1 MFPNTSRMGA
11 RPSTVKGFY
20 SLFYEWSVANSPAR
34 THSICSGFPQAIA
47 SSQRVVQAR
56 SFTCSSKRQHVKSA
70 RPDDEPPLSTHLRQ
84 IMRKMPH
91 AAVVATTSTGGP
103 ASSSTSNFRG
113 MTVSSFST
121 VTLTPTPI
129 ISFNI
134 RRPSRTLDAIRQSR
148 QFLIHVLSAT
158 EAGAN
163 VAHGF
168 TKGNSTDVF
177 AKQQFAVWNVG
188 SKYPLPLLSSPGVT
202 KVLRC
207 KLRDVGEGAGLIEV
221 GDHVLVL
228 ADVESIIEPP
238 PTKDAATLEDRG
250 LSYLDRAYREVGK
263 VIQVLDPAES
273 EELEKQ

>member
-1 MFPNTSRMGA
+1 MFSSTSKMSA
-11 RPSTVKGFY
+11 RPGTVKGFY
-20 SLFYEWSVANSPAR
+20 SLFYEWSVANSSAR
-34 THSICSGFPQAIA
+34 THSLCTGFSQATA
-47 SSQRVVQAR
+47 SSQLVVQAR
-56 SFTCSSKRQHVKSA
+56 GFTCSSRRQHVKSA

-84 IMRKMPH
+84 LMRKMPH

-113 MTVSSFST
+113 MTVSSFTT

-129 ISFNI
+129 VSFNI

-148 QFLIHVLSAT
+148 QFLIHILSAT
-158 EAGAN
+158 ESGAN

-177 AKQQFAVWNVG
+177 ANQQFAVWNVG

-207 KLRDVGEGAGLIEV
+207 KLRDEGEGAGLIEV
-221 GDHVLVL
+221 GDHMLVL

-238 PTKDAATLEDRG
+238 PTKDAAALEDRG

-263 VIQVLDPAES
+263 VIDVIDTEEN